1 MVEEVSRPVHEV
13 HAVKHEQWWL
23 VTSPDAPGAVS
34 QVRSVSQAEEHARE
48 AIAFVLDVP
57 EDSFDITLVIE
68 LPGPLEGEVK
78 AAKDAIAELAEHQK
92 RTAELSRTAARHL
105 AEAGLKGVEVAKV
118 LGVSPQRVSQLM
130 PTGRAKSARPKPA
143 KTAKGSTAS
152 KTTVRG
158 SATGV
163 MYPEASSR
171 AALARSVSSRTVSAK
186 SVSTQSAS
194 TKRTP
199 APPSGV

>member
-1 MVEEVSRPVHEV
+1 MSRPVHEV

-34 QVRSVSQAEEHARE
+34 QVRSVSHAEEHARE

-78 AAKDAIAELAEHQK
+78 AAKDAIAELAELQK

-118 LGVSPQRVSQLM
+118 LDVSPQRVSQLI
-130 PTGRAKSARPKPA
+130 PTGPAKPARAMPA
-143 KTAKGSTAS
+143 KTVKRSTVAKA
-152 KTTVRG
+152 TVRKG
-158 SATGV
+158 AEGAMHSKATTRAAL
-163 MYPEASSR
+163 PRSASSR
-171 AALARSVSSRTVSAK
+171 TASGNSVGARPASSKQR
-186 SVSTQSAS
+186 
-194 TKRTP
+194 P
-199 APPSGV
+199 APPPSGV